1 MNVPNFAKF
10 AAVALCLLVT
20 EIKSQNIVV
29 SGANVGNGTYAT
41 LGTAFTAINAGS
53 QSGATISI
61 SIVGSTTEASSANL
75 NAGTW
80 SSITITPVGAR
91 TITATTGL
99 ELFDFNGA
107 DRVTVNGLNSGG
119 NSLTFDNTNGGA
131 VMWFENDACN
141 NTLRNLTIRSSN
153 SYAPVVFWTAT
164 VTGNDSITV
173 DSCIIRPSSA
183 GGNPWN
189 GIYSGGTFGM
199 ENSDITI
206 SNCQISDYHTTTW
219 HNGGI
224 HLFTGNTRWTIV
236 NNRLFQTVAR
246 SFPNGYNHY
255 GIDMSSGNGYIISGN
270 TIGYAS
276 SFETGVY
283 TITGSN
289 PIFGAIV
296 ASLDPGPLSAID
308 GNEINAINMS
318 ITNGT
323 STFIGTLCGIYVSG
337 ADANI
342 GMNSPNIIGSSFIN
356 TISLTA
362 TTLTGTLNAIKVTGN
377 AVFNIQNN
385 IIGGLTTE
393 NSTSTNG
400 AVLYGIDASGVSG
413 SFTISNNSIG
423 GGNIDDLRAGTI
435 SFTSGQSI
443 AMGINI
449 SSVQSANSA
458 IMGNTIRNIACY
470 GLNASTFVAG
480 ISTGTTSSNAS
491 ALTISGNS
499 IHDIKTN
506 SSRTG
511 FSSGWCSVTG
521 IKLSTGTFSQIT
533 DNTIYNLSNLNTSNI
548 NTMVAGITHSDGSN
562 VTIARNNIY
571 DIQNMGTATSSTLPS
586 ISAGVIIRSGDSEMR
601 IQNNTISLGSS
612 TSGNACYIGIMMN
625 HSVIPN
631 PTLDRIYHNSVNIAG
646 SSTGNQPSYCFVRG
660 DLSTT
665 ARIITV
671 DVRNNVFTNTRT
683 GGTGVHYAIANNPN
697 ATGNATGWGV
707 GASNYNVLNTAGT
720 GVGYWGG
727 QRTFAQWQTTS
738 SCDAQSLSGIT
749 VTYVNAANDLHMVAG
764 SNPLIEQVGL
774 PLPGI
779 TDDIDS
785 DPRSTC
791 FVDLGA
797 DEFSNPREI
806 SVSGNSVSI
815 SDGDMSASFTD
826 HTIFDS
832 TSVCSGTTSR
842 TFTIQNLGTYS
853 LSVSGVTITGVNAS
867 DFTLTVPPAGTIT
880 GSGST
885 TFTIEFNPSAAG
897 LRNAVV
903 NIASN
908 DCDEAT
914 YDFVIAGT
922 GSQIVLTS
930 ITSTSVSCFGGN
942 NGSAT
947 ANISGGIAPIMYSWS
962 SGGNAATETNLIAG
976 SYAVTVTD
984 ANGCTSTGTVTVTEP
999 TQLQVVS
1006 MSFTNDTT
1014 CSGGDGSID
1023 QTVIGGIP
1031 PYNYS
1036 WSNFA
1041 TTEDISGLNAGVYT
1055 CIVTDMN
1062 GCTVL
1067 GGPITI
1073 NGPVMPSVTYAEAV
1087 DTACQ
1092 STTSAFALSSGSPFG
1107 GTWSGPGVSG
1117 NMFDPMNANIGWNA
1131 IVYSYTDSVTGCSAT
1146 ASDSI
1151 WVDLCMGIE
1160 PIASAGVQVF
1170 PNPVTDLLTVNVGN
1184 TSTEKTVELFSI
1196 DGKVVYSG
1204 TIISGVMNIDIS
1216 NVESGVYLLTVFES
1230 AVPIHVV
1237 KVVKTAE

>member
-1 MNVPNFAKF
+1 MNLPFAKF
-10 AAVALCLLVT
+10 AAAALCLLAT
-20 EIKSQNIVV
+20 GIKSQNVVV
-29 SGANVGNGTYAT
+29 SGANIGNGTYAT
-41 LGTAFTAINAGS
+41 LGASFTAINSGS

-61 SIVGSTTEASSANL
+61 SIVGNTTEASSANL
-75 NAGTW
+75 NAGAW
-80 SSITITPVGAR
+80 NSITITPAGAR

-183 GGNPWN
+183 GGNCWN

-206 SNCQISDYHTTTW
+206 SNCQISDYHTSSW

-224 HLFTGNTRWTIV
+224 HLFTGNTRWTII
-236 NNRLFQTVAR
+236 NNRLFQTVSR

-255 GIDMSSGNGYIISGN
+255 GIDISSGNGYIISGN

-276 SFETGVY
+276 SFGTGVY

-296 ASLDPGPLSAID
+296 ASLDPGTVSTID
-308 GNEINAINMS
+308 GNVINAINMS

-342 GMNSPNIIGSSFIN
+342 GVNSPNIIGSSFIN
-356 TISLTA
+356 TVSLTA

-400 AVLYGIDASGVSG
+400 AILYGIDASGVSG
-413 SFTISNNSIG
+413 SFTISNNTIG

-435 SFTSGQSI
+435 SFTSGQSV

-449 SSVQSANSA
+449 SSVQSANSV
-458 IMGNTIRNIACY
+458 ITGNTIRNIACY
-470 GLNASTFVAG
+470 GLNASTLVAG

-491 ALTISGNS
+491 ALTISGNT

-521 IKLSTGTFSQIT
+521 IKLSTGTYSQIT
-533 DNTIYNLSNLNTSNI
+533 DNTIYNITNI
-548 NTMVAGITHSDGSN
+548 NTGNINTVVAGITHSDGSN
-562 VTIARNNIY
+562 LTMARNNIY
-571 DIQNMGTATSSTLPS
+571 DVLNSGGATSSTLPS
-586 ISAGVIIRSGDSEMR
+586 IAAGIIIRSGDSEMR

-625 HSVIPN
+625 HAVIPN

-646 SSTGNQPSYCFVRG
+646 SSTGNQPSYCFMRG
-660 DLSTT
+660 DLSNT
-665 ARIITV
+665 ARVISV
-671 DVRNNVFTNTRT
+671 DVRNNVFTNTRS

-697 ATGNATGWGV
+697 AAGNATGWGA
-707 GASNYNVLNTAGT
+707 GASNNNVLNTTAA

-749 VTYVNAANDLHMVAG
+749 VTYVNAANDLHMVVG
-764 SNPLIEQVGL
+764 SNPLIEQAGL
-774 PLPGI
+774 PLPGV
-779 TDDIDS
+779 TDDFDS
-785 DPRSTC
+785 DPRSIC

-797 DEFSNPREI
+797 DEFSDPREI
-806 SVSGNSVSI
+806 AVTGNALGI
-815 SDGDMSASFTD
+815 SDGDVSASFTD
-826 HTIFDS
+826 HTMFDS
-832 TSVCSGTTSR
+832 TSVCNGTTSR
-842 TFTIQNLGTYS
+842 TFTIQNTGIYP
-853 LSVSGVTITGVNAS
+853 LSISGVTITGANAG
-867 DFTLTVPPAGTIT
+867 DFTLTTPPAGTIT

-885 TFTIEFNPSAAG
+885 TFTIEFNPSASG
-897 LRNAVV
+897 IRNAVV

-914 YDFVIAGT
+914 YDFAIAGT
-922 GSQIVLTS
+922 GSQITLTS
-930 ITSTSVSCFGGN
+930 ITSTMVSCFGGN
-942 NGSAT
+942 DGSAT
-947 ANISGGIAPIMYSWS
+947 ANISGGIAPITFVWS

-976 SYAVTVTD
+976 SYAITVTD
-984 ANGCTSTGTVTVTEP
+984 ANGCTAMGTVTVTEP
-999 TQLQVVS
+999 AQLQVVS
-1006 MSFTNDTT
+1006 IVYANDTT
-1014 CSGGDGSID
+1014 CSGDDGSID
-1023 QTVIGGIP
+1023 LTVIGGTP

-1036 WSNFA
+1036 WSNLA
-1041 TTEDISGLNAGVYT
+1041 TTEDLSGLGAGVYT
-1055 CIVTDMN
+1055 CTVTDMN
-1062 GCTVL
+1062 GCTIL

-1073 NGPVMPSVTYAEAV
+1073 NGPTAPSVTYVEAI

-1092 STTSAFALSSGSPFG
+1092 TTTNPFALNAGSPTG

-1117 NMFDPMNANIGWNA
+1117 NMFDPMNANIGWNV
-1131 IVYSYTDSVTGCSAT
+1131 IVYSYTDSATGCSAT

-1160 PIASAGVQVF
+1160 PVPNAGIQVF
-1170 PNPVTDLLTVNVGN
+1170 PNP
-1184 TSTEKTVELFSI
+1184 TSTLLIIRFGNDLPGKTIELAGV
-1196 DGKVVYSG
+1196 DGKIVYRSMNNSG
-1204 TIISGVMNIDIS
+1204 SVTIDMTEFSDGTYI
-1216 NVESGVYLLTVFES
+1216 LTVFES
-1230 AVPIHVV
+1230 EMPVHVV
-1237 KVVKTAE
+1237 KVIKADE